1 MQYDSEKNQNV
12 LRNMAR
18 GVPRFP
24 KNILEK
30 INTFMKIR
38 EITETM
44 TAGSVATV
52 VQPIA
57 NDVQRVA
64 QRPKKPKKTK
74 WAHKKPGPKKENTI
88 IRR

>member
-1 MQYDSEKNQNV
+1 
-12 LRNMAR
+12 
-18 GVPRFP
+18 
-24 KNILEK
+24 
-30 INTFMKIR
+30 MKIR

-57 NDVQRVA
+57 NDVQRVV

-74 WAHKKPGPKKENTI
+74 HAHKKPGPKAKSTI
-88 IRR
+88 IKR